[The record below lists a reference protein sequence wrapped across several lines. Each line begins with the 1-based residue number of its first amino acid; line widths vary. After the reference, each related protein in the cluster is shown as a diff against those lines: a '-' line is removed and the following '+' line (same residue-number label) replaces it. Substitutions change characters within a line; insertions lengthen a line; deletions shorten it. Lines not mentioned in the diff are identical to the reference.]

1 VPRSDLG
8 TGAGSAQAPGSRPAP
23 STFLGELACHGGRR
37 GRRGEWREIS
47 AAFRSVLRVDPGRER
62 LTNLVIR
69 CVRVCV
75 QKSGRRGGGQVCQIC
90 GDGVGTTAEGDV
102 FAACDVCGF
111 PVCRPCY
118 EYERKDG
125 TQACPQCKTKY
136 KRHKGNSTVPST
148 FHLFGI
154 AISEPNS
161 GVTTKV
167 RIFDQEQQKWYC
179 FYL

>member
-1 VPRSDLG
+1 MDRGIDPGCITCAGGEVDL
-8 TGAGSAQAPGSRPAP
+8 
-23 STFLGELACHGGRR
+23 
-37 GRRGEWREIS
+37 
-47 AAFRSVLRVDPGRER
+47 GRER
-62 LTNLVIR
+62 LNLLVC
-69 CVRVCV
+69 CVFACA

-136 KRHKGNSTVPST
+136 KRHKGKFLQPLLH
-148 FHLFGI
+148 FHLFRP
-154 AISEPNS
+154 ASPDPNS
-161 GVTTKV
+161 GATQLGKFGSL
-167 RIFDQEQQKWYC
+167 IKKNKNGGC
-179 FYL
+179 F